1 MGMTY
6 YEAAIHILRSAQRPL
21 TTREIA
27 ERAIDTGLIKPHGKT
42 PDATM
47 SAALYGHLRDDVRLT
62 KLEASGNGRA
72 KRGSVR
78 WVLRDADSSS

>member
-6 YEAAIHILRSAQRPL
+6 YKAAIQILRSARCPL

-27 ERAIDTGLIKPHGKT
+27 ERAIGTGLIKPRGKT

-47 SAALYGHLRDDVRLT
+47 SAALYGHLHDDAQLA
-62 KLEASGNGRA
+62 KLEEPGNGRA

-78 WVLRDADSSS
+78 WALRDGESSS